1 MIFTQE
7 QFLLLIKP
15 SKRRKYRTEELARTE
30 LLYRASQKNVYIHQ
44 EKKNL
49 HKHCNTKCTQTS
61 QYRRKQV
68 TVGLCNLQEV
78 LRVVAISFQTF
89 MCTAN
94 YCLGIVDTSTLVGV
108 TFVRPP
114 VGQTLYNRVQCY
126 RNLIKLQNRYLY
138 V

>member
-7 QFLLLIKP
+7 QFLRLIKP
-15 SKRRKYRTEELARTE
+15 SKRRKHRTEELARTE

-49 HKHCNTKCTQTS
+49 HKHCNTKCIQTS
-61 QYRRKQV
+61 QYRRRQV
-68 TVGLCNLQEV
+68 TVGLCNYKRCSEWWPSASRHLCVRPTTAWVSLILQH
-78 LRVVAISFQTF
+78 LF
-89 MCTAN
+89 
-94 YCLGIVDTSTLVGV
+94 GV

-114 VGQTLYNRVQCY
+114 VWKTLYNRVQCY
-126 RNLIKLQNRYLY
+126 WNLIKLQNRSLY